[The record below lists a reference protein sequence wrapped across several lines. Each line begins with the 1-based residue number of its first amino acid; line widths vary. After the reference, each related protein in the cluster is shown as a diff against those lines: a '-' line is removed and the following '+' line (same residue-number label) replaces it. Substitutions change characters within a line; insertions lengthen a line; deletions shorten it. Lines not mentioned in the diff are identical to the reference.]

1 VSLLVA
7 ANDGS
12 RVWMLSDTAISG
24 GVADLRSRTDYPK
37 IEPSNDGRA
46 LIGFAGDK
54 HHGGRI
60 AKEAAIQ
67 PAGAAGLDVLRRGHI
82 DRQHSVDFLYGF
94 VDSSGAHL
102 KRIVGG
108 KIDELPTAHIGNT
121 AAFAHIQAIR
131 HRAQIDPIP
140 LSLQTFICGLKGSE
154 QVPRELEAAL
164 VAMIRLFA
172 ERQERDVGGW
182 PLAYVLTSGGPI
194 ICQYGYSAS
203 DPIFDRIAPDSA
215 VPHGTAECG
224 GYGLSVTEFGDLE
237 GIVVYQ
243 LQRPGGTVYVRTA
256 DGYEAK
262 KFAGL
267 PEVFTAAASHALG
280 RPVHV
285 WFSNQPFGSPRKI
298 AVLYDERGNA
308 WATVADD
315 GDRLMASVIDITT
328 PFRTNLAT
336 LSLSEEAE
344 MQCDGEGNCRIEAK
358 LDDGKDLITLTTR
371 KHDQL
376 DDSIKLSAEA
386 LELLISQLGRLRA
399 SMNSEVSREP
409 KIESGVG
416 YMVVPDPIW
425 RTKTPPPPPLDGI
438 LLKLRHPGFGWQTF
452 LLPHHEATSLG
463 SWLCEHSNR
472 PSTAAAAQPD
482 PVADLAGR
490 GRQRGRKIKEI
501 ASAPVVHS
509 DRADETPF
517 SSWFMR
523 FRQPRS
529 AQ

>member
-1 VSLLVA
+1 MSLLVA

-37 IEPSNDGRA
+37 IEPSNDARA

-60 AKEAAIQ
+60 AKEAAMK
-67 PAGAAGLDVLRRGHI
+67 PAGAAGLDVLHCGHI
-82 DRQHSVDFLYGF
+82 DCQHSVEFLYGF

-108 KIDELPTAHIGNT
+108 KIEELPTAHIGNT
-121 AAFAHIQAIR
+121 AAFARFQEIR
-131 HRAQIDPIP
+131 HRAQVDAIP
-140 LSLQTFICGLKGSE
+140 LSLQTFICSLKGSE
-154 QVPRELEAAL
+154 QMPRELEAAL

-194 ICQYGYSAS
+194 LCRYAYSAS
-203 DPIFDRIAPDSA
+203 DPVFDRIGPGAA

-224 GYGLSVTEFGDLE
+224 GYGISVTELGDLE

-256 DGYEAK
+256 DGYEAR

-267 PEVFTAAASHALG
+267 PEEFAAAASDALG

-285 WFSNQPFGSPRKI
+285 WVGNQPFGSPRKI

-308 WATVADD
+308 CATVADD
-315 GDRLMASVIDITT
+315 GERLMASVINITT

-336 LSLSEEAE
+336 LRLSKEAE
-344 MQCDGEGNCRIEAK
+344 MQCDGEGNCCIETK
-358 LDDGKDLITLTTR
+358 LDDGKYSITLTIR
-371 KHDQL
+371 SHNQVDN
-376 DDSIKLSAEA
+376 SIKLGPQA
-386 LELLISQLGRLRA
+386 LELLITQLGRLRA

-409 KIESGVG
+409 NIESGVE

-425 RTKTPPPPPLDGI
+425 RTKTPPPPPLAGI
-438 LLKLRHPGFGWQTF
+438 LLKLRHPGLGWQAF

-463 SWLCEHSNR
+463 SWLCEYSNR
-472 PSTAAAAQPD
+472 PSTAATNSEAEPEGK
-482 PVADLAGR
+482 P
-490 GRQRGRKIKEI
+490 
-501 ASAPVVHS
+501 
-509 DRADETPF
+509 
-517 SSWFMR
+517 
-523 FRQPRS
+523 
-529 AQ
+529 